1 MARRRDILAGAVLIA
16 AFGTIGIAEAQT
28 ISFADAAT
36 VLARDCGADIKKLCR
51 GVNLGNNQIQE
62 CLAKH
67 QSKVS
72 PTCTSTLADVTASI
86 EQRLAA
92 QASVFK
98 VCGADAA
105 TLCKGVKGE
114 VHVLQCLI
122 KTERI
127 DSQAC
132 NQAITDAGWR

>member
-1 MARRRDILAGAVLIA
+1 MTKLKALVGAVIIA
-16 AFGTIGIAEAQT
+16 ACGAAGTAQAQT

-36 VLARDCGADIKKLCR
+36 VLARDCGTDIKKLCN
-51 GVNLGNNQIQE
+51 GVNLGDNQIQA

-67 QSKVS
+67 QAKVS
-72 PTCTSTLADVTASI
+72 PTCTATLVDVTASI
-86 EQRLAA
+86 ERRLAA

-98 VCGADAA
+98 ICGADAA

-114 VHVLQCLI
+114 AHVLQCLI

-127 DSQAC
+127 DGAKC
-132 NQAITDAGWR
+132 NEAITDAGWR